1 MRNKKA
7 AFLAAVT
14 VFSLGISGCG
24 VSETA
29 PQTVTA
35 ANTVPPDASGIS
47 ETGTLAKYVMNC
59 REIAR
64 FALDESGEDH
74 PPYMEVTDETF
85 LTDILG
91 YDMSIAEDSCVN
103 VQLVSTDL
111 FELTI
116 IRADE
121 DNADAVGNML
131 EEHKEYLRK
140 QAAYYPAQV
149 KAADATRV
157 GKSGRYHSLICCEEP
172 GGLEKQVLSYILRG

>member
-7 AFLAAVT
+7 AVLAAVT
-14 VFSLGISGCG
+14 VFSLCISGCG
-24 VSETA
+24 VTEAALQTGSAVNTLPSAAPGTSE
-29 PQTVTA
+29 P
-35 ANTVPPDASGIS
+35 
-47 ETGTLAKYVMNC
+47 GTLAKYVMNC

-64 FALDESGEDH
+64 FALDDSREDH

-91 YDMSIAEDSCVN
+91 YDMSIAEDSSVN

-111 FELTI
+111 FELTV

-121 DNADAVGNML
+121 DNADAVEKML
-131 EEHKEYLRK
+131 EEHKEYLIK

-149 KAADATRV
+149 KAAEATRV
-157 GKSGRYHSLICCEEP
+157 GKSGRYHYLICCENP
-172 GGLEKQVLSYILRG
+172 VGLEKQVLGYILRG